1 VDAEKFKSNRRDRI
15 LFLLIAHL
23 LQQPSLDAAAA
34 AELFATLR
42 RRTQSVK
49 YGTAINIDIE
59 KTRFRC
65 LSMSMDSQATDGE
78 DRFRASI

>member
-34 AELFATLR
+34 AELFCNSPATNPVC
-42 RRTQSVK
+42 QIWHSNK
-49 YGTAINIDIE
+49 YRYRKDKIPMLVYVNGFTGYGWGGQI
-59 KTRFRC
+59 
-65 LSMSMDSQATDGE
+65 
-78 DRFRASI
+78 